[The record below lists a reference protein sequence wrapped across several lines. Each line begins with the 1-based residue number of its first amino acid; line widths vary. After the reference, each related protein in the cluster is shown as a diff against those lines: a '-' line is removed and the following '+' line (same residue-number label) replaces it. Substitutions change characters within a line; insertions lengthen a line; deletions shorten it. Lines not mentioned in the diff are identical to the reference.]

1 MLSGIT
7 DAAKGAVTATAKGAI
22 ATSTAAAAQK
32 AKDAVATATQSA
44 KDAAAAKALDT
55 AMPGAGKLAAGFGG
69 ASSITSSMTGIFA
82 SVKTAAGGIPA
93 ALTFKSDP
101 TVSTAMRVG
110 VWVTIL
116 GVIIGI
122 YMWLASVRR
131 WWPFGIYAPD
141 VVAKTELSAGT
152 LNATTANAP
161 SPVTAGTVP
170 AALGVTS
177 SGKTVQSV
185 SVDQY
190 TLLGLQPRAIKQ
202 AGFIGPIP
210 DGLFDVPSGV
220 GQVLRSGFR
229 FLTLQI
235 DYLDTLRD
243 MTKFAAPNIPTLLYR
258 GDNGSLIS
266 DNSADLGEV
275 AKMIASL
282 AFRPEVPNY
291 TEPIIIYLHILR
303 APSAARAADKYTA
316 FLSAIATALNPLAPN
331 HLGMSPLGTFNRQKQ
346 EAILVN
352 TPLSNFNGQVI
363 VMCNADTSI
372 FRTTKMKIPPAD
384 DLDYWVNVRVYLN
397 SSNDRIGITQMPPT
411 GTTASAIVV
420 NLSNLLKLSDNESD
434 TFAAGSKSKFVIAMT
449 SQLKNPEPEDLD
461 IALNTLGVN
470 AVPIDIF
477 SSDIEG
483 VKELV
488 GEYASLTFRPKPLGL
503 RNS

>member
-7 DAAKGAVTATAKGAI
+7 DAGKGSI

-32 AKDAVATATQSA
+32 AKDAVAAATQTA

-55 AMPGAGKLAAGFGG
+55 AVPGAGKLAAGLGG
-69 ASSITSSMTGIFA
+69 ASSITSSVTGIFA
-82 SVKTAAGGIPA
+82 SVKTAASGIPA

-101 TVSTAMRVG
+101 TVSTGMRVG

-116 GVIIGI
+116 GLIVGI
-122 YMWLASVRR
+122 YMWLASIRR
-131 WWPFGIYAPD
+131 WWPFNIHAENI
-141 VVAKTELSAGT
+141 VAKAEVSAGS
-152 LNATTANAP
+152 LNAKTANAP

-177 SGKTVQSV
+177 SGKTIQSV

-210 DGLFDVPSGV
+210 DGLFDVASGV

-258 GDNGSLIS
+258 GDDGSLIS
-266 DNSADLGEV
+266 GNSADLGEV
-275 AKMIASL
+275 AKMIANL

-291 TEPIIIYLHILR
+291 TEPLIIYLHILR
-303 APSAARAADKYTA
+303 APSAARAADKYIA
-316 FLSAIATALNPLAPN
+316 FLSSIATALNPLAPN
-331 HLGMSPLGTFNRQKQ
+331 HLGMTPLGTFNRQKQ

-352 TPLSNFNGQVI
+352 TPLNNFNGQVI
-363 VMCNADTSI
+363 VMCNADTSS
-372 FRTTKMKIPPAD
+372 FRTTKLKIPPAD

-397 SSNDRIGITQMPPT
+397 SSDDRIGISQMPPT

-420 NLSNLLKLSDNESD
+420 YLSNLLKLSDDMSD
-434 TFAAGSKSKFVIAMT
+434 SFAATSKSKFVIAMP

-470 AVPIDIF
+470 VVPIDIF
-477 SSDIEG
+477 SSDIQG
-483 VKELV
+483 VQELV
-488 GEYASLTFRPKPLGL
+488 GEYASMTFRPKPTGL